1 MLSQGVDEKLVAEQ
15 SGDNL
20 DTILKYYY
28 KYIPRPDDKKI
39 IQEALARIR
48 GNQ

>member
-1 MLSQGVDEKLVAEQ
+1 MLSQGIDEKLVAEQ

-28 KYIPRPDDKKI
+28 KYIPRSDDKKI
-39 IQEALARIR
+39 IQEALTRTR

>member
-15 SGDNL
+15 SDDSL

-28 KYIPRPDDKKI
+28 KYIPKSDDKKLV
-39 IQEALARIR
+39 QEALAKIR
-48 GNQ
+48 DDQ